1 MTAKICDQALDPG
14 HLKDEEEWSGSA
26 PVQLHPMTLD
36 TLYLRYRT
44 GLLAHLQ
51 SMVRD
56 VDIAEELLHDTFLRL
71 SRMPGLGDINQ
82 PKAFLFRIAGN
93 LAIDHLRQCRR
104 APEGAGESELEELE
118 SPEPDQLELLVQ
130 ARRRRQLRQA
140 IDQLPPRARET
151 LLLVRYR
158 ELTLR
163 EAAQELG
170 ISQTMVEKHL
180 KNALVKCRELLQF

>member
-1 MTAKICDQALDPG
+1 MFDQALDQG
-14 HLKDEEEWSGSA
+14 RLKEGDEWSGDM
-26 PVQLHPMTLD
+26 PVQLQPMTMD
-36 TLYLRYRT
+36 ALYLRYRA

-56 VDIAEELLHDTFLRL
+56 ADIAEELLHDTFLRL
-71 SRMPGLGDINQ
+71 SRMPGLGSINQ

-104 APEGAGESELEELE
+104 VPESASESELEELE
-118 SPEPDQLELLVQ
+118 SSEPDQLELLVQ
-130 ARRRRQLRQA
+130 ERRRRQLRQA

-170 ISQTMVEKHL
+170 ISQTMVERHL
-180 KNALVKCRELLQF
+180 KNALLKCRELLQP

>member
-1 MTAKICDQALDPG
+1 MYDQVPVEGRLP
-14 HLKDEEEWSGSA
+14 DEEIGGA
-26 PVQLHPMTLD
+26 PVQLEPLTLGAM
-36 TLYLRYRT
+36 YQRYRA

-51 SMVRD
+51 SKVRD

-71 SRMPGLGDINQ
+71 SRMPRLGEIEQ
-82 PKAFLFRIAGN
+82 PKAFLFRVAGN
-93 LAIDHLRQCRR
+93 LAIDYLRQCRR
-104 APEGAGESELEELE
+104 APEWGGEGELDELE
-118 SPEPDQLELLVQ
+118 SAEPDQLQLLEQ

-151 LLLVRYR
+151 LLMVRYR

-180 KNALVKCRELLQF
+180 KNALLKCRAALAQP